1 MKLVAWMILLS
12 GLVLFILATV
22 RPGKNPGTRGPE
34 NVRNSSVVSPVADPP
49 ALAADEAALQ
59 QIKREH
65 ATGRFPFLVSS
76 LCRDFLERYP
86 ASPHRVEVENI
97 LERSQELISESE
109 RQSRKV
115 QSRVP

>member
-12 GLVLFILATV
+12 GVVLFILATV

-34 NVRNSSVVSPVADPP
+34 NARNSSVVSDPP

-97 LERSQELISESE
+97 LERSQEHISESE
-109 RQSRKV
+109 RQSR
-115 QSRVP
+115 